1 MGARGPGAKPVR
13 RRAAGDAAGKPAQL
27 APVSGKTRADRLI
40 SWIGTLTVPSGK
52 HAGRPFTLRPWQRA
66 IIKSVYATDR
76 KGKRAVR
83 LALLTMGRKNGK
95 TGLAAALALAHLCGP
110 EAVQGGQVLSGAA
123 DRAQAAIVY
132 GAMKAMALLRPD
144 LADRLTFRDFKKEI
158 EDVQTGSIYQALS
171 SDARKAHG
179 LSPNFWIGD
188 ELAQWRGRDL
198 LDALTTGMG
207 AHAEPLG
214 FVISTRSA
222 DPENP
227 LEELITYA
235 KDVEA
240 GAVSDPSFRAFIYS
254 ADMEADPWSE
264 PAWKAANPALGD
276 FRDLD
281 DIRVQAERARRVP
294 ALEAAFRAYILNQP
308 VAVDDRWI
316 APAEWDGCATEAEAV
331 GPCFGGLDLAA
342 GPADLSAFALFWPDT
357 GAMRCWAFLPAALIH
372 EKARDDNAPYPLWE
386 AQGHVVAV
394 PGCTIDRAWLGAW
407 IARQTEGLDLQG
419 IASDRWLI
427 EDLKAQMDREGIR
440 LPLEPHGAGFKDVSP
455 ALTAFE
461 GLILERQLAHGAN
474 PLLRWAMANAAIEAD
489 PAGNRKLSKL
499 RSRGRID
506 PAVAAITAVGL
517 AAKRPAAADFSFTG
531 MVL

>member
-1 MGARGPGAKPVR
+1 MGARGPGAKPVKK
-13 RRAAGDAAGKPAQL
+13 RAADVQSPQVGAIE
-27 APVSGKTRADRLI
+27 GKTRADRLI
-40 SWIGTLTVPSGK
+40 DWIGTLTVPSGK
-52 HAGRPFTLRPWQRA
+52 HAGRPFTLRPWQRS
-66 IIKSVYATDR
+66 IVKTVYATDR
-76 KGKRAVR
+76 RGKRAVR

-95 TGLAAALALAHLCGP
+95 SGLASALALAHLAGP

-123 DRAQAAIVY
+123 DRAQAAIIYV
-132 GAMKAMALLRPD
+132 AMKAMALLKPD
-144 LADRLTFRDFKKEI
+144 LAERLIFRDFRKEI

-179 LSPNFWIGD
+179 LSPNFWIAD
-188 ELAQWRGRDL
+188 EVAQWRGRDL
-198 LDALTTGMG
+198 LDALNTGMG

-227 LEELITYA
+227 LEELIAYA

-240 GAVSDPSFRAFIYS
+240 GAVKDASFRSFIYS
-254 ADMEADPWSE
+254 ADPESDPWSIA
-264 PAWKAANPALGD
+264 AWKAANPALGD

-294 ALEAAFRAYILNQP
+294 ALEATFRAYTLNQP

-316 APAEWDGCATEAEAV
+316 APAEWDGCATEAEAT

-357 GAMRCWAFLPAALIH
+357 GAMRCWAFIPADLIH
-372 EKARDDNAPYPLWE
+372 EKAREDSAPYPLWQ
-386 AQGHVVAV
+386 AQGHVVGV
-394 PGCTIDRAWLGAW
+394 PGRTTDRAWLGAW
-407 IARQTEGLDLQG
+407 IARQVDGLELVA

-427 EDLKAQMDREGIR
+427 ENLRADLDREGIV

-455 ALTAFE
+455 SMTAFE
-461 GLILERQLAHGAN
+461 ALILERRLAHGGN

-517 AAKRPAAADFSFTG
+517 AAKRPAPADWSFTG
-531 MVL
+531 TVLA

>member
-1 MGARGPGAKPVR
+1 MGARGPGAKPVKR
-13 RRAAGDAAGKPAQL
+13 PAVNATADIAAALK
-27 APVSGKTRADRLI
+27 GKTRADRLI
-40 SWIGTLTVPSGK
+40 AWIGTLTVPSGK
-52 HAGRPFTLRPWQRA
+52 HAGRPFTLRPWQRS
-66 IIKSVYATDR
+66 IVKTVYATDR

-110 EAVQGGQVLSGAA
+110 EAVQGGQILSGAA

-132 GAMKAMALLRPD
+132 GAMKAMALLKPD
-144 LADRLTFRDFKKEI
+144 LAERLIFRDFKKEI
-158 EDVQTGSIYQALS
+158 EDVETGSIYQALS

-188 ELAQWRGRDL
+188 EVAQWRGRDL
-198 LDALTTGMG
+198 LDALQTGMG
-207 AHAEPLG
+207 AHDEPLG

-227 LEELITYA
+227 LEELIAYA

-240 GAVSDPSFRAFIYS
+240 GAVTDASFRAFIYS
-254 ADMEADPWSE
+254 ADMEADPWSIA
-264 PAWKAANPALGD
+264 AWKAANPALGD

-294 ALEAAFRAYILNQP
+294 ALEASFRAYILNQP
-308 VAVDDRWI
+308 IAVDDRWI
-316 APAEWDGCATEAEAV
+316 APAEWDGCATEAEAS

-342 GPADLSAFALFWPDT
+342 GPADLSAFALYWPDT
-357 GAMRCWAFLPAALIH
+357 GLLRCWAFIPSDLLH
-372 EKARDDNAPYPLWE
+372 EKGRADNAPYPLWM

-394 PGCTIDRAWLGAW
+394 PGRTTDRAWLGAW
-407 IARQTEGLDLQG
+407 IAHQVEGLDLVA

-427 EDLKAQMDREGIR
+427 ENLKADLDREGIS
-440 LPLEPHGAGFKDVSP
+440 LPLESHGSGFRDMSP
-455 ALTAFE
+455 AVTAYE
-461 GLILERQLAHGAN
+461 ALILQRRLAHGGN

-517 AAKRPAAADFSFTG
+517 ADKRAAPVDYSFTG
-531 MVL
+531 LVLSA